1 MPNLSRVNVIEY
13 YNRLLNQ
20 IYSSIKNE
28 KEMLISAINE
38 MEQMKKELFKH
49 EPPKYMFIKY
59 KKWKTIMQFIQFQN

>member
-28 KEMLISAINE
+28 KEMLISAHTNGSKCFLLGRPKNKST
-38 MEQMKKELFKH
+38 KK
-49 EPPKYMFIKY
+49 KYSFVVLS
-59 KKWKTIMQFIQFQN
+59 